1 MTRWHRN
8 SRNRRP
14 FRFGSIGRVW
24 DVAKSPATRGFDLGP
39 PDAEAPHTWDTS
51 GVARR
56 FAMGDGLTYGWHRRG
71 VPIPHVAL
79 VAVVLFAFGR
89 ITSTGGTISPAPS
102 RGLPTPTLTAHHVAD
117 DAALLNRVEAA
128 EREREQYKSLYQA
141 REDELG
147 AARASA
153 DDMAKQLEREKET
166 RRSLADEV
174 ESGRRELA
182 ERTKQAAKDAAA
194 GVSAVRADVSAGTNA
209 LRAVPPGREYA
220 PHESIGVSGN
230 EQTTT
235 LDFQVLSWEPHAV
248 LYRNFASVEECDH
261 IKGLAAS
268 RLAPSGLALRQGEKP
283 EETKDIR
290 TSSGTFLSRKQDPA
304 GVLLAVEKRIA
315 DATHVSYEHGEP
327 FNVLRYTRGQKYDS
341 HYDTFDPESYG
352 PQTSQRIASFLLY
365 LTDVEAGGETHFPL
379 EGPNGLE
386 RLKNI
391 DYKSCDGGLRVR
403 PRAGDAL
410 LFWNVHPNRT
420 FDKHALHGGCPVEK
434 GEKWVATK
442 WIRDKSFARG

>member
-1 MTRWHRN
+1 MR
-8 SRNRRP
+8 
-14 FRFGSIGRVW
+14 
-24 DVAKSPATRGFDLGP
+24 
-39 PDAEAPHTWDTS
+39 AELS
-51 GVARR
+51 
-56 FAMGDGLTYGWHRRG
+56 
-71 VPIPHVAL
+71 
-79 VAVVLFAFGR
+79 
-89 ITSTGGTISPAPS
+89 
-102 RGLPTPTLTAHHVAD
+102 
-117 DAALLNRVEAA
+117 
-128 EREREQYKSLYQA
+128 
-141 REDELG
+141 
-147 AARASA
+147 
-153 DDMAKQLEREKET
+153 
-166 RRSLADEV
+166 
-174 ESGRRELA
+174 
-182 ERTKQAAKDAAA
+182 ERTNDA
-194 GVSAVRADVSAGTNA
+194 
-209 LRAVPPGREYA
+209 RAVPAGREYA
-220 PHESIGVSGN
+220 PHVVGVSGN
-230 EQTTT
+230 AQTTT

-304 GVLLAVEKRIA
+304 GILLAVEKRIA
-315 DATHVSYEHGEP
+315 DATHVHYEHGEP
-327 FNVLRYTRGQKYDS
+327 FNVLRYTHGQKYDS

>member
-1 MTRWHRN
+1 MLWTFRV
-8 SRNRRP
+8 SRLA
-14 FRFGSIGRVW
+14 SRVC
-24 DVAKSPATRGFDLGP
+24 DVAKSPARAVPDLGP
-39 PDAEAPHTWDTS
+39 PDAEAPHAWDTS

-56 FAMGDGLTYGWHRRG
+56 FTMGDGLTYGWHRRG

-89 ITSTGGTISPAPS
+89 ITSTGGPASSAPS
-102 RGLPTPTLTAHHVAD
+102 GLPTPTLTAHHVAD
-117 DAALLNRVEAA
+117 DAALLNRAESA

-153 DDMAKQLEREKET
+153 DDLAKQLEREAET
-166 RRSLADEV
+166 RRALADEV
-174 ESGRRELA
+174 RSGRRELA
-182 ERTKQAAKDAAA
+182 ERTKQAAKDAAS
-194 GVSAVRADVSAGTNA
+194 GVDAARAELSASTRASTSRDVP
-209 LRAVPPGREYA
+209 LGREFS
-220 PHESIGVSGN
+220 PHAVGVSG
-230 EQTTT
+230 EARTTT

-248 LYRNFASVEECDH
+248 LYRNFASLRECEH
-261 IKGLAAS
+261 VKGLAAS
-268 RLAPSGLALRQGEKP
+268 RLAPSGLALRRGEKP

-304 GVLLAVEKRIA
+304 GVLLALEKRIA
-315 DATHVSYEHGEP
+315 DATHVRHEHGEP
-327 FNVLRYTRGQKYDS
+327 FNVLRYTPGQKYDS

-379 EGPNGLE
+379 EGPGGLE

-391 DYKSCDGGLRVR
+391 DYASCEGGLRVR

>member
-1 MTRWHRN
+1 
-8 SRNRRP
+8 
-14 FRFGSIGRVW
+14 
-24 DVAKSPATRGFDLGP
+24 
-39 PDAEAPHTWDTS
+39 
-51 GVARR
+51 
-56 FAMGDGLTYGWHRRG
+56 MGDGLTYGWHRRG

-89 ITSTGGTISPAPS
+89 TTSTGGTVFSAPS
-102 RGLPTPTLTAHHVAD
+102 RLPTPTLTAHHVAE
-117 DAALLNRVEAA
+117 DAALVNRAESA
-128 EREREQYKSLYQA
+128 ERERDQYKSLYQT

-153 DDMAKQLEREKET
+153 DDMAKQLEREAET
-166 RRSLADEV
+166 RRALADEV
-174 ESGRRELA
+174 RLSRRELA
-182 ERTKQAAKDAAA
+182 EHTKQAAKDAAGSVTA
-194 GVSAVRADVSAGTNA
+194 ARSDLLANTSASSSRDIPT
-209 LRAVPPGREYA
+209 GREFA
-220 PHESIGVSGN
+220 PHAVGVSGN
-230 EQTTT
+230 ANTTT

-248 LYRNFASVEECDH
+248 LYRNFASVQECDH
-261 IKGLAAS
+261 IKSLAAS
-268 RLAPSGLALRQGEKP
+268 RLAPSGLALREGEKP

-290 TSSGTFLSRKQDPA
+290 TSSGTFLSQKQDPA

-315 DATHVSYEHGEP
+315 DATHVRHEHGEP